1 MNENTII
8 SFRDLFLGFPLAYG
22 TDEGGCRW
30 ADVDSMWEKHLSGEE
45 MIGIYPM
52 VYDPHFTQGGPDS
65 WTEGPDNHR
74 YYVEMNPDLW
84 MCKWGSIDIDDGE
97 DSLIIA
103 RNTQTIFQ
111 AMDIEA
117 WPERSRSKGYH
128 LWIFTEEWVRASV
141 IRRAMHAALNLA
153 EASYDAVY
161 PKQDSLEGP
170 PGNYMRLPYGG
181 KRPKD
186 RQEMVDPCGMIP
198 SVDEFLHFAEL
209 ARTPTANLERAAA
222 LYKDPIPVVPDLPPK
237 RDYSKEPLMT
247 VDGTRLRGLPSE
259 MFKNGPVPYYKGTH
273 GAGKGRHG
281 FLNRFARAMFETG
294 YTRSDVLSWTK
305 DLDSRLGDWYDD
317 GPKFTG
323 RQDCERQIDR
333 LVSDA
338 QRKASR

>member
-74 YYVEMNPDLW
+74 YYVEMDPDLW

-141 IRRAMHAALNLA
+141 IRRAMHAALDLA
-153 EASYDAVY
+153 EA
-161 PKQDSLEGP
+161 
-170 PGNYMRLPYGG
+170 
-181 KRPKD
+181 
-186 RQEMVDPCGMIP
+186 
-198 SVDEFLHFAEL
+198 
-209 ARTPTANLERAAA
+209 
-222 LYKDPIPVVPDLPPK
+222 
-237 RDYSKEPLMT
+237 
-247 VDGTRLRGLPSE
+247 
-259 MFKNGPVPYYKGTH
+259 
-273 GAGKGRHG
+273 
-281 FLNRFARAMFETG
+281 
-294 YTRSDVLSWTK
+294 
-305 DLDSRLGDWYDD
+305 
-317 GPKFTG
+317 
-323 RQDCERQIDR
+323 
-333 LVSDA
+333 
-338 QRKASR
+338 